1 MHDFF
6 SMKTIWQ
13 MQDSLTENA

>member
-1 MHDFF
+1 
-6 SMKTIWQ
+6 MKTIWQ